1 LETPAL
7 KYFRKKIYIVIS
19 IFKNVKKKEEC
30 KVRVKFRDGA
40 ESQRM
45 YAGIYRAYDQNPILC
60 TLKIKMF
67 TSKWLHQNVLLQ
79 NTHRKKGLRGPE
91 T

>member
-1 LETPAL
+1 M
-7 KYFRKKIYIVIS
+7 
-19 IFKNVKKKEEC
+19 
-30 KVRVKFRDGA
+30 RVKFRDGA

-45 YAGIYRAYDQNPILC
+45 CADIYRAYDQNPILC
-60 TLKIKMF
+60 ILQIKMF

-79 NTHRKKGLRGPE
+79 NIHHKKGLRGPE